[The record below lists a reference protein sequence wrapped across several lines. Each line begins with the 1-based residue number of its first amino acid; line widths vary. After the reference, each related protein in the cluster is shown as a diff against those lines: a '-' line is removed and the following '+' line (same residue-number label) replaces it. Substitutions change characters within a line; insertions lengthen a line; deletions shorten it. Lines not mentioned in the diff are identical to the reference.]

1 MEFLVGI
8 ISENLLKSI
17 SLMFETKIFSP
28 FLVWILRGGTGGGDN
43 GTLGPPSDIDM
54 LSVTLTNDFKPKTI
68 H

>member
-1 MEFLVGI
+1 
-8 ISENLLKSI
+8 
-17 SLMFETKIFSP
+17 MFETKIFRP
-28 FLVWILRGGTGGGDN
+28 CMVWILKWGTGGGGDN